1 MRQLKLVRGH
11 SAASPPEK
19 IRRDRRPAE
28 SEMRLMF
35 AILEDAVATIV
46 AKHPA
51 GVERNGRAR
60 REAIEW
66 MMSEDRV
73 HVFAFDNVCEAVGID
88 ASRLRRG
95 VLEHAG
101 LVPAERPASPASH
114 ARVAPSR

>member
-19 IRRDRRPAE
+19 VRRDRRPAE

-46 AKHPA
+46 AKHPG

-66 MMSEDRV
+66 MMSEDRL

-88 ASRLRRG
+88 PARLRRG
-95 VLEHAG
+95 VLEHVG
-101 LVPAERPASPASH
+101 LVPAERPASPARTL
-114 ARVAPSR
+114 A